1 MTIFLIG
8 MPGCGKT
15 TIGKLLAESL
25 QISFFDTDTII
36 SSLEEMTISEIFVR
50 HGEAYF
56 RKLETGLLSNWKL
69 HNAVIATGGGLP
81 CHDNLIERINEI
93 GTSVWLK
100 VPVAILEQRLNIEAT
115 TRPLIENQDNVTK
128 WLKES
133 LRLRSPFYSD
143 AKIRINANEHPDII
157 TKRILRQL
165 YT

>member
-56 RKLETGLLSNWKL
+56 RKLETDLLSNWKL

-100 VPVAILEQRLNIEAT
+100 VPVAILEQRLNMEAT
-115 TRPLIENQDNVTK
+115 TRPLIENKDNVTK

-133 LRLRSPFYSD
+133 LRLRSPFYRD
-143 AKIRINANEHPDII
+143 AKIRMNGNEHPDII